1 MRGFSGSNDHRK
13 AEEMRMMFRLL
24 AVAGAA
30 VASLALASGAL
41 ATPKLIVSGSTVQ
54 LQEQKSDAGPAKVQI
69 YVPTG
74 YTGTPSAPAGTKIGT
89 AHADIQALAISED
102 AIVQADGD
110 LVTDDPANHLTDACA
125 PGMHTAIWVI
135 KITVSGVA
143 FTVPIYV
150 DAPPPGAEAALG
162 AVKLSVCF
170 SNPYVKSSPSDL
182 QPKVLNA
189 ILTINSNVLAAPAS
203 GEFHWTSL
211 ITPWS
216 KTSPLPD
223 AAHTVE
229 ARSIVRVP
237 DAVSLKAKLKTIR
250 HKKGKKTTVTNSVT
264 LTGLVSENGQGVG
277 GATVDII
284 AGGKKRGSTKTSSS
298 GTFSRSLGV
307 PNKVTFQAKATVP
320 ERDVTST
327 GCGAPVIAPGGCV
340 SATMAGWTLSSS
352 TVTVTPKKK

>member
-1 MRGFSGSNDHRK
+1 MRRP
-13 AEEMRMMFRLL
+13 FRFL
-24 AVAGAA
+24 ALAGAA
-30 VASLALASGAL
+30 AGSLALASGAL

-54 LQEQKSDAGPAKVQI
+54 LQEQKSDAAPAKVQI
-69 YVPTG
+69 YAPTG
-74 YTGTPSAPAGTKIGT
+74 YTGISAPAGTKIGT
-89 AHADIQALAISED
+89 AHADIQALLISED
-102 AIVQADGD
+102 AIVPADGD
-110 LVTDDPANHLTDACA
+110 IVTDDPANHLMDACA
-125 PGMHTAIWVI
+125 PGMHSAIWVI
-135 KITVSGVA
+135 KIVVSGIP

-170 SNPYVKSSPSDL
+170 SNPYVSSSPSDV

-189 ILTINSNVLAAPAS
+189 ILTLNSNVLVAPTS

-229 ARSIVRVP
+229 ARGIVRVP
-237 DAVSLKAKLKTIR
+237 GAVSLKAKVKTVR
-250 HKKGKKTTVTNSVT
+250 HKKGKKTTVTNSVV
-264 LTGLVSENGQGVG
+264 LSGLVSENGQGVG

-284 AGGKKRGSTKTSSS
+284 AGGKKRGSTTTSSS
-298 GTFSRSLGV
+298 GAFSRSLGL
-307 PNKVTFQAKATVP
+307 PNKTTFQARATVP
-320 ERDVTST
+320 QRDVTSA
-327 GCGAPVIAPGGCV
+327 GCAGPSLAPAGCV
-340 SATMAGWTLSSS
+340 SATMAGWTLASS